1 MPLQP
6 WTIHSSKT
14 VYETRVFT
22 LLEQHSSSVLNPDK
36 SGAFSVLQAPNW
48 VNVIALTPDNQVVM
62 IKQYRQGTRE
72 ITLEIPGGM
81 VDDGEDF
88 LTAGLREL
96 KEETGGVGT
105 GGKQI
110 GVVDPNPAIQSN
122 QCGTILVHD
131 VHLGEQSLDGN
142 EEIEVVLVPLCN
154 VPELIRTG
162 QITHSLVI
170 AAFHFYQLHQMT
182 I

>member
-1 MPLQP
+1 MPLEP
-6 WTIHSSKT
+6 WTIHSSKP

-22 LLEQHSSSVLNPDK
+22 LLEQRSTSVLNPK
-36 SGAFSVLQAPNW
+36 KTGAFSVLQAPDW
-48 VNVIALTPDNQVVM
+48 VNVIALTPDTQVVM

-81 VDDGEDF
+81 VDPGEDF

-96 KEETGGVGT
+96 KEETGGVGINAE
-105 GGKQI
+105 QI

-131 VHLGEQSLDGN
+131 VRLGAQSLDGN
-142 EEIEVVLVPLCN
+142 EEIEVILVPLGD
-154 VPELIRTG
+154 VPDLIRTG

-170 AAFHFYQLHQMT
+170 AAFHFYQLHQT
-182 I
+182 TT